1 MKDKGYFNA
10 STGNNGR
17 TRPLERREK
26 ALEMHKKTKKDRKR
40 LKDYLAIKGR
50 NKLLVHSMDESPK
63 NLRVKEPRHECFHS
77 YEV

>member
-1 MKDKGYFNA
+1 
-10 STGNNGR
+10 
-17 TRPLERREK
+17 
-26 ALEMHKKTKKDRKR
+26 MHKKTKKDRKR

>member
-1 MKDKGYFNA
+1 MPLQVIMEGLDHLREDKRESLRNAQKDK
-10 STGNNGR
+10 
-17 TRPLERREK
+17 
-26 ALEMHKKTKKDRKR
+26 KKDRKR